1 LLPPN
6 IRPDLD
12 VKHPRLFLALVAPCV
27 LVACSDSSTT
37 PTGPS
42 DQPDIAVAQALE
54 SAVNSYRAQQ
64 GLPSLPDNSLI
75 SAEALSHSQDMAAGT
90 TPVGHVGFAQRE
102 AAICSALPC
111 GYVSE
116 NVAAASCQAQPAQ
129 AMVQGFLDS
138 PEHRDAIVGAWD
150 MTGVGV
156 ASRVEGGCR
165 VYYATQLFY
174 TRTSSGSRAA
184 P

>member
-1 LLPPN
+1 VRPPN
-6 IRPDLD
+6 ILADRN
-12 VKHPRLFLALVAPCV
+12 VNRLRLPLALVAACL
-27 LVACSDSSTT
+27 LVSCSDSST

-54 SAVNSYRAQQ
+54 AAVNSYRSQN
-64 GLPSLPDNSLI
+64 GMSPLPDSSLLT
-75 SAEALSHSQDMAAGT
+75 AEALSHSQDMAAGT

-138 PEHRDAIVGAWD
+138 PEHRAAIVGAWD

-156 ASRVEGGCR
+156 ASRIEGGCR
-165 VYYATQLFY
+165 VYYCTQLFY
-174 TRTSSGSRAA
+174 TKTSSGSRAA